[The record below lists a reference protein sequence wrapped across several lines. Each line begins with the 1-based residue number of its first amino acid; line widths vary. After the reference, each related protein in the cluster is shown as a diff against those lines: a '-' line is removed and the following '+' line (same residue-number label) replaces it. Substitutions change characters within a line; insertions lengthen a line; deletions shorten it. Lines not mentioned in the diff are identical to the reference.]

1 MTNTRLTHATPAA
14 AYATSADREW
24 ENDSLSPEGCD
35 DIAKQL
41 VHGDVGKK
49 IKVNSSFFLFL
60 FKISFN

>member
-14 AYATSADREW
+14 AYAISADREW

-49 IKVNSSFFLFL
+49 IKVFIFFFE
-60 FKISFN
+60 F

>member
-1 MTNTRLTHATPAA
+1 MTNARLTHATPAA

-49 IKVNSSFFLFL
+49 IKVNFWVFLKL
-60 FKISFN
+60 SFN

>member
-49 IKVNSSFFLFL
+49 IKVKFVV
-60 FKISFN
+60 

>member
-49 IKVNSSFFLFL
+49 IKVNC
-60 FKISFN
+60 

>member
-14 AYATSADREW
+14 AYAISADREW

-49 IKVNSSFFLFL
+49 IKVFFF
-60 FKISFN
+60 FF